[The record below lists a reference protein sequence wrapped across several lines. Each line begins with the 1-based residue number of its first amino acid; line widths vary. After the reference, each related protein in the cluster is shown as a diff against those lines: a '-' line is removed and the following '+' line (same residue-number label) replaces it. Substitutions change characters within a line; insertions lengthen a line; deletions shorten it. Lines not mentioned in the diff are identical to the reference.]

1 MANAIVTFKIMP
13 ESPDVDFEA
22 IKEKALVIAKEK
34 GAKGEMQSKIEP
46 LAFGLKQ
53 VLVYAMYEMEDG
65 KDFDE
70 ISEEMKKIEGVSEAE
85 IINMDLAM
93 G

>member
-1 MANAIVTFKIMP
+1 MANGIITFKIMP
-13 ESPDVDFEA
+13 ESPEVDFEA
-22 IKEKALVIAKEK
+22 IKDEALKIAEKQ
-34 GAKGEMQSKIEP
+34 GAKGQMQSKIEP
-46 LAFGLKQ
+46 LAFGIKQ
-53 VLVYAMYEMEDG
+53 VLIYAMYDMDNG

-70 ISEEMKKIEGVSEAE
+70 ITTEMKTIEGVSEAE

>member
-1 MANAIVTFKIMP
+1 MANAIITFKIMP

-22 IKEKALVIAKEK
+22 IEKKGKEIAKEK

-53 VLVYAMYEMEDG
+53 VLIYAMYEMEDG

-70 ISEEMKKIEGVSEAE
+70 ISGEMKKIEGVSEAE

>member
-1 MANAIVTFKIMP
+1 MANAIITFKIMP
-13 ESPDVDFEA
+13 EAPDVDYDA
-22 IKEKALVIAKEK
+22 IKEKALKIAEEK

-53 VLVYAMYEMEDG
+53 ILIYAMYEMEDG

-70 ISEEMKKIEGVSEAE
+70 IPALMKEIEQVSEAE

>member
-13 ESPDVDFEA
+13 ESPEVDFDA
-22 IKEKALVIAKEK
+22 IKDKALEIAKEK

-46 LAFGLKQ
+46 IAFGLKQ

-70 ISEEMKKIEGVSEAE
+70 ISNAMKTIEGVSEAE

>member
-1 MANAIVTFKIMP
+1 MANGIITFKIMP

-22 IKEKALVIAKEK
+22 IKDKALEIAKEK

-46 LAFGLKQ
+46 LAFGLQQ
-53 VLVYAMYEMEDG
+53 VLIYAMYEMSDG
-65 KDFDE
+65 QDFDK
-70 ISEEMKKIEGVSEAE
+70 ISDEMKKIEGVSMAE